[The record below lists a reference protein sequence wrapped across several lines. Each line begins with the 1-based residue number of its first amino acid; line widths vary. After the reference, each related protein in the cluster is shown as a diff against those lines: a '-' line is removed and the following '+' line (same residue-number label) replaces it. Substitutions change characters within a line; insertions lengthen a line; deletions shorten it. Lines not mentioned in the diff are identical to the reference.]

1 MLWFHLLMM
10 AVMSANAAI
19 ITLIKDEP
27 ARRVFPIRHPME
39 VGDTLATLNEGLGP
53 CDPLAPHFTATVEGP
68 VAASVGVPE
77 TLTACDDALAPHFTA
92 AVDGPVAVPQTLAA
106 RDALPLMPHFTA
118 TVSNSPVTTNI
129 LDATTFVTGTRI
141 SIAVSASITSAE
153 ITSAEI
159 TSAEITSAEITSAAV
174 AAATSGKHLPS
185 FMEMYEHARAAL
197 LRGDHPGAPEGEL
210 HEFRLPT
217 APHNLDLSPSSTLR
231 TATAGASGGDETSGT
246 AVGRNFW
253 VGPVVARAAEEGG
266 GEGNGS
272 GGGAVE
278 ATMTMTMTMATT
290 VSGTSA
296 KAAAAPEMTRQHGRF
311 GRWGTGDLDEN
322 GDEMEE

>member
-1 MLWFHLLMM
+1 
-10 AVMSANAAI
+10 V
-19 ITLIKDEP
+19 D
-27 ARRVFPIRHPME
+27 
-39 VGDTLATLNEGLGP
+39 
-53 CDPLAPHFTATVEGP
+53 GP

-77 TLTACDDALAPHFTA
+77 TLTARDDALAPHFTA
-92 AVDGPVAVPQTLAA
+92 AVDGPVAVPQTLTA
-106 RDALPLMPHFTA
+106 REALPLMPHFTA
-118 TVSNSPVTTNI
+118 AAAANSPVTTNAI
-129 LDATTFVTGTRI
+129 DATTFVTGTRI

-153 ITSAEI
+153 ITSA
-159 TSAEITSAEITSAAV
+159 AA

-197 LRGDHPGAPEGEL
+197 LRGEQPDAPEGEL

-217 APHNLDLSPSSTLR
+217 APHNLDFSPSSTLR
-231 TATAGASGGDETSGT
+231 TATAGASGEDETSGT
-246 AVGRNFW
+246 LVGRNLW
-253 VGPVVARAAEEGG
+253 VGPVVARASEEGG

-278 ATMTMTMTMATT
+278 ATMTMTMTMAMATT
-290 VSGTSA
+290 VSSTSA

-322 GDEMEE
+322 GDEIEE

>member
-10 AVMSANAAI
+10 EVMAVNAAI

-39 VGDTLATLNEGLGP
+39 VGDTLATLNAGLGP
-53 CDPLAPHFTATVEGP
+53 RDPLAPHFTATVDGP

-77 TLTACDDALAPHFTA
+77 TLTARDDALAPHFTA

-118 TVSNSPVTTNI
+118 AAAAANSPVTTNI

-141 SIAVSASITSAE
+141 SIAVSASITSAG
-153 ITSAEI
+153 
-159 TSAEITSAEITSAAV
+159 ITSAA

-185 FMEMYEHARAAL
+185 FMEMYEHAKAAL
-197 LRGDHPGAPEGEL
+197 LQGEHPGAPDGEL
-210 HEFRLPT
+210 YEIRLPT

-231 TATAGASGGDETSGT
+231 AAAVDASEEESAGT
-246 AVGRNFW
+246 AVGRKTW
-253 VGPVVARAAEEGG
+253 VGPVVARAAEEEGGG

-272 GGGAVE
+272 RGGAVE